1 MPSPSDNEKK
11 VALVTGGG
19 HGLGKEI
26 ARAFLKAGFRVSIC
40 GRNQTRLD
48 ECRKELEAIA
58 GPDAI
63 SVTRA
68 DVSEQD
74 DVRRLV
80 SETLEKFGQVD
91 VLVNNAAVL
100 GPLGS
105 VESLDIKNWLKTI
118 EINLCGTVLMSK
130 ELIPHFKSRK
140 QGRIINLSGGGAT
153 IGRPNFSA
161 YAASKAAVVR
171 FTETLAQE
179 LADHGITVNVVAPG
193 ALNTEMLEYT
203 LAAGVDVV
211 GETAFKQC
219 REQKQTGGD
228 PIESPCQL
236 CVFLASDK
244 ASKIS
249 GRLISAK
256 WDNWNAL
263 AQHADQ
269 LVNSDIYTLRRID
282 PKDRGLHW

>member
-1 MPSPSDNEKK
+1 MNSENK
-11 VALVTGGG
+11 VVLVTGGG

-26 ARAFLKAGFRVSIC
+26 ARAFLAAGFRVSIC
-40 GRNQTRLD
+40 GRNQSRLD
-48 ECRKELEAIA
+48 ECRKELETIA
-58 GPDAI
+58 GPDAVC
-63 SVTRA
+63 VTQA
-68 DVSEQD
+68 DVSDQD

-80 SETLEKFGQVD
+80 SSTLEKFGQID

-105 VESLDIKNWLKTI
+105 VESLDLKNWLKTI

-130 ELIPHFKSRK
+130 EVIPHFKSRK

-193 ALNTEMLEYT
+193 ALNTEMLDNT

-211 GETAFKQC
+211 GDKAFKQC
-219 REQKQTGGD
+219 SEQKQTGGD
-228 PIESPCQL
+228 PLEPPCQL
-236 CVFLASDK
+236 CIFLTSDN
-244 ASKIS
+244 ASKIT

-256 WDNWNAL
+256 WDNWHAL
-263 AQHADQ
+263 AQHADE
-269 LVNSDIYTLRRID
+269 LVDTDIYTLRRIT
-282 PKDRGLHW
+282 PQDRGLVW

>member
-1 MPSPSDNEKK
+1 MPSQSNNENK

-26 ARAFLKAGFRVSIC
+26 ARSFLQAGFKVSIC
-40 GRNQTRLD
+40 GRNSTRLE
-48 ECRKELEAIA
+48 ECRKELESVA
-58 GPDAI
+58 GADALL
-63 SVTRA
+63 VTQA

-74 DVRRLV
+74 DVTRLV
-80 SETLEKFGQVD
+80 QNTLEKFGQVD

-100 GPLGS
+100 GPLGP

-140 QGRIINLSGGGAT
+140 RGRIINLSGGGAT

-179 LADHGITVNVVAPG
+179 LADDGVTVNVVAPG
-193 ALNTEMLEYT
+193 ALNTEMLDYT
-203 LAAGVDVV
+203 LAAGVEVV
-211 GETAFKQC
+211 GDQAYKHC
-219 REQKQTGGD
+219 KEQKQSGGD
-228 PIESPCQL
+228 PLEPPCQL
-236 CVFLASDK
+236 CIFLASDE
-244 ASKIS
+244 ASEIT

-256 WDNWNAL
+256 WDNWHAL
-263 AQHADQ
+263 SQHANE
-269 LVNSDIYTLRRID
+269 LVDTDIYTLRRIV
-282 PKDRGLHW
+282 PKDRGLVW